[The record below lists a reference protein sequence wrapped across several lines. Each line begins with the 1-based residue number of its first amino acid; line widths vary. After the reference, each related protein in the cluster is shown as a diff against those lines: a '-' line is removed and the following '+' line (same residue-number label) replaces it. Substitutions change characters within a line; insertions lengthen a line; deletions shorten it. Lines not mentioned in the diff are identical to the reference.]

1 MFNIYIPVNQKKKN
15 IYKPI
20 LITFSMYMWNNFYPL
35 TKPKYKITLIPLSRK
50 ENGGTVGDSEILGSQ
65 DSLVL
70 QLGED

>member
-1 MFNIYIPVNQKKKN
+1 
-15 IYKPI
+15 
-20 LITFSMYMWNNFYPL
+20 MYMWNNFYPL